1 METASFRLYSKVNK
15 ALKIQILACVDD
27 IYTRALKA
35 KYVAY
40 GNLSLLE
47 VITHLKSNYYNI
59 TPADLKDN
67 PACMKYVY
75 NINQPFETVITYIE
89 NSVDFTDSGRSPF
102 TPNQVATTNYE
113 LIFSTTYFTNSC

>member
-59 TPADLKDN
+59 TPAYLKEN
-67 PACMKYVY
+67 FAQMTSTYGV
-75 NINQPFETVITYIE
+75 NQLSKMVIDQIE
-89 NSVDFTDSGRSPF
+89 RPSNLPSPEESHSPLIRSQQLP
-102 TPNQVATTNYE
+102 TT
-113 LIFSTTYFTNSC
+113 